1 VSGELVNEGSRAQ
14 REVPVFAVALRG
26 GKVVAAG
33 RVLVAKLAG
42 RHGASAHFQIAL
54 VGDASKAKIELTAVP
69 AAS

>member
-1 VSGELVNEGSRAQ
+1 VQ

-42 RHGASAHFQIAL
+42 RRGASARFQIPL